1 MKTFVSNV
9 VLKSGAIELSKT
21 WSLFWRS
28 PLEESDTQA
37 SNFKARSVIVEV
49 WIKSEEEA
57 GSWSREHLFGA
68 ST

>member
-1 MKTFVSNV
+1 MVP
-9 VLKSGAIELSKT
+9 VLEEPFIFFFFFYFFYLFFF
-21 WSLFWRS
+21 FWRS